1 MIRRGSGDQ
10 KRTSGGKINL
20 ENLEN
25 TMSFNVAEAFSV
37 IGRKNNSVKR

>member
-1 MIRRGSGDQ
+1 MVRRGSGDQ
-10 KRTSGGKINL
+10 KRAPGGRISL